1 MIDALRFT
9 VPPRASRIRAR
20 GSQAQ
25 AVHAVHHA
33 HNGFGLFAPPP
44 LRFSIDLV

>member
-1 MIDALRFT
+1 MIDVLRFT

-25 AVHAVHHA
+25 AVAVHAVCTMHITA
-33 HNGFGLFAPPP
+33 LPRP
-44 LRFSIDLV
+44 LSIDLV

>member
-1 MIDALRFT
+1 MIDVLRFT

-25 AVHAVHHA
+25 AVCTPCTMHITALA
-33 HNGFGLFAPPP
+33 FLPLPLYGFRL
-44 LRFSIDLV
+44 I